1 MDKIYFRLAFP
12 KKIERIESAN
22 PPVSYKFKNLI
33 KIPGLINFKKKK
45 RMLWETFFEISL
57 ALESMEKVS
66 IVLKNRFSN
75 QEVFS
80 FRWF

>member
-1 MDKIYFRLAFP
+1 MDKIYFRSAFP
-12 KKIERIESAN
+12 EKIERIESAN
-22 PPVSYKFKNLI
+22 PPASYKFKNF
-33 KIPGLINFKKKK
+33 KIPGLIYFKKKK